1 MTTASIETRTSWVVA
16 SVSLVML
23 AVAFGALWIVAVG
36 LKTMAADFG
45 GARSEPA
52 LASSLAWFGSSLGGL
67 MMGPLAERY
76 GIRTTVIFGAVSI
89 CIGLLISSFGEIW
102 QLYLGHGLFVGVL
115 GTAGLNAPLYVYV
128 SHWFDRRRG
137 SSLALLSSG
146 LYLAGTVWPPIFER
160 AIASFGWKTT
170 MVAYGVFA
178 VVVIVP
184 LALIFLKPAPETPTA
199 AGAAGAPITAQ
210 PVFGWPPNVVFALL
224 VAASFLCC
232 VTMSMP
238 QNHLV
243 ALCTDLGYS
252 AQSGA
257 MMLSLLLGLG
267 VLGRQIW
274 GAISDR
280 IGGLSTLLI
289 SSLLQGLAMA
299 GFVVTQDEW
308 GLYGVAA
315 AFGVG
320 FSALIPAYVLAVR
333 EYFPAREAS
342 WRVPVVLLLSGS
354 GMATGTW
361 LAGCALRLFRLLR
374 AGLRRRRRVQPR
386 ELHPDRDA
394 GAAPPLSRRRDGS
407 ACYSGLMPAFLMIG
421 HHLSTSALC
430 QTPSACGVC

>member
-1 MTTASIETRTSWVVA
+1 MVA

-36 LKTMAADFG
+36 LKAMAADFG
-45 GARSEPA
+45 GVRSEPA

-67 MMGPLAERY
+67 MMGPLAARY
-76 GIRTTVIFGAVSI
+76 GVRRTAMFGAVSI
-89 CIGLLISSFGEIW
+89 CIGLWISTFGGLW
-102 QLYLGHGLFVGVL
+102 QLYLGHGIFVGLL

-137 SSLALLSSG
+137 SALALLSSG

-160 AIASFGWKTT
+160 AIANFGWRTT

-178 VVVIVP
+178 AVVIIP
-184 LALIFLKPAPETPTA
+184 LALIYLKDAPETPHAT
-199 AGAAGAPITAQ
+199 GAAGASAETPR
-210 PVFGWPPNVVFALL
+210 VLGWPPNVVFALL
-224 VAASFLCC
+224 AVASFLCC

-257 MMLSLLLGLG
+257 AMLSLLLGLG

-361 LAGCALRLFRLLR
+361 LAGALYDYFGFYAPAFA
-374 AGLRRRRRVQPR
+374 AGVAFNVANFIVIATLVLRRRVYANAVR
-386 ELHPDRDA
+386 A
-394 GAAPPLSRRRDGS
+394 
-407 ACYSGLMPAFLMIG
+407 
-421 HHLSTSALC
+421 
-430 QTPSACGVC
+430 